1 MTNNNY
7 LIDSNIIIYHLNNNK
22 VATNFLIKYLELSA
36 ISLITYIEVLS
47 FDFDSIDEENQVKEL
62 LNQFTIFDIDKSVSK
77 QALINRKLKRIKLP
91 DNIIVSTAQVNNLT
105 LVTRNIKD
113 FNMVDIKVLN
123 PFESKEKAI

>member
-105 LVTRNIKD
+105 LVTKRKP
-113 FNMVDIKVLN
+113 FNH
-123 PFESKEKAI
+123 

>member
-91 DNIIVSTAQVNNLT
+91 DNIIVSTAQVNNLI

-113 FNMVDIKVLN
+113 FNVVDVKVLN